1 MNGWLKSLVATA
13 CIVIIAGSAWSA
25 LGEMGHWVGRWA
37 EVQRANDQEN
47 ERTASNDLY
56 VKCRDSLHS
65 SALGEAKRLR
75 DWCRQNDY
83 ITYAEQLKAEGAPD

>member
-13 CIVIIAGSAWSA
+13 CIVIIAGGAWSA
-25 LGEMGHWVGRWA
+25 FGELSQWVGRWTDA
-37 EVQRANDQEN
+37 RRANDQK
-47 ERTASNDLY
+47 TDPAASNVLY

-65 SALGEAKRLR
+65 SALGEEKRLR

-83 ITYAEQLKAEGAPD
+83 ITYHEQLKAEGAPD

>member
-1 MNGWLKSLVATA
+1 MSGWLKSLVATA
-13 CIVIIAGSAWSA
+13 CIVIIAGGAWSA
-25 LGEMGHWVGRWA
+25 FGEVSRWVWHWA
-37 EVQRANDQEN
+37 EIRPVNDQET
-47 ERTASNDLY
+47 ERATSNDLY

-83 ITYAEQLKAEGAPD
+83 ITYAEQLKAEGMPN